1 MTLATSRAM
10 RRLTVRWL
18 CSPKT
23 EFDATARWLVLAGEE
38 YYSDRAQL
46 RRLRRAVQAEGET
59 P

>member
-23 EFDATARWLVLAGEE
+23 EFDTTARWLLLDGEY

-46 RRLRRAVQAEGET
+46 RRLRRAVQAEGEV
-59 P
+59 

>member
-1 MTLATSRAM
+1 MTLDTSRAL

-23 EFDATARWLVLAGEE
+23 PFDTTARWVVLDGEY
-38 YYSDRAQL
+38 YYSDRAML
-46 RRLRRAVQAEGET
+46 GRLRRAVQAERET

>member
-23 EFDATARWLVLAGEE
+23 PFDVTARWVVLNGEY

-46 RRLRRAVQAEGET
+46 RRLRRAVQAEGEA
-59 P
+59 

>member
-23 EFDATARWLVLAGEE
+23 PFDVTARWLVLDREY
-38 YYSDRAQL
+38 YYSDRAML
-46 RRLRRAVQAEGET
+46 RRLRRAVQAEGEG
-59 P
+59 

>member
-18 CSPKT
+18 
-23 EFDATARWLVLAGEE
+23 VLDGAY

-46 RRLRRAVQAEGET
+46 RRLRRAVQAEREQG
-59 P
+59 

>member
-10 RRLTVRWL
+10 RWL

-23 EFDATARWLVLAGEE
+23 PFDPTARWLVLDGEY
-38 YYSDRAQL
+38 YYSDRAML
-46 RRLRRAVQAEGET
+46 CRLRRAVQAERET